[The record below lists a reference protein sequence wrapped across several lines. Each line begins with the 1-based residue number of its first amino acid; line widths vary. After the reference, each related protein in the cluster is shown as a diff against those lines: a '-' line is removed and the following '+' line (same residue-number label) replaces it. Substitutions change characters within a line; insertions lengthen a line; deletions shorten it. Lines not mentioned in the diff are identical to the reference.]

1 MVVSTLSS
9 LLCLER
15 EAFVVNLFVWDPE
28 PAQAAQDSGHHSGRA
43 ADVDVAVADVRSKS
57 SQGARIER
65 IGWHIARTA
74 PTHQVVDRGA
84 AQAGQL
90 VDLAFEDHVIW
101 AAR

>member
-15 EAFVVNLFVWDPE
+15 EAFVVNLFIWYPE
-28 PAQAAQDSGHHSGRA
+28 PAQAAQDSGHHSGRT
-43 ADVDVAVADVRSKS
+43 ADVDVAVADVRHKS

-65 IGWHIARTA
+65 IRWHLARSA
-74 PTHQVVDRGA
+74 PTHQVVDCGP

-90 VDLAFEDHVIW
+90 VTLALEDHLI
-101 AAR
+101 